1 MSYKSKPNLN
11 TGTGSS
17 TNSNGSSS
25 STNKYDYEEKEFFLK
40 GSVVLCQHGFL
51 GEEDTMNPLFDNLK
65 NNVLRS
71 FYNCEFCEG
80 VIRTIDLSYK
90 KDSIK
95 EVVDKIKANP
105 DHNVFV
111 RTLFR
116 DSKYGDVSDQAKELA
131 NMINQIRYYLPN
143 IPIVL
148 IGYSKGGVVNLK
160 CAIDNP
166 GLIDRIINVGTPHE
180 DTFIQDIIQTIAD
193 AYKDKNKILG
203 FIPNPLADLA
213 IQGLT
218 ELLNL
223 GVDALLNEKV
233 TYMNLKE
240 EWNKLSPKPKLTVIA
255 AEAIEIEGNL
265 NGDFVVPSESALAYG
280 FDGVSERFLVD
291 DDKVTIDL
299 NVLRNNVVSDAALDI
314 LGNAVETITG
324 VDIVGIVETIVD
336 ILFNMANND
345 FASCLKLAH
354 CSLPIIQNKDFML
367 THKTIGMRVLAGL
380 NL

>member
-11 TGTGSS
+11 TGTGSGTS
-17 TNSNGSSS
+17 SNDSSS

-51 GEEDTMNPLFDNLK
+51 GEENTMNPLFDNLK

-166 GLIDRIINVGTPHE
+166 GLIDCIINVGTPHE

-193 AYKDKNKILG
+193 AYN
-203 FIPNPLADLA
+203 
-213 IQGLT
+213 
-218 ELLNL
+218 
-223 GVDALLNEKV
+223 
-233 TYMNLKE
+233 Y
-240 EWNKLSPKPKLTVIA
+240 
-255 AEAIEIEGNL
+255 
-265 NGDFVVPSESALAYG
+265 
-280 FDGVSERFLVD
+280 
-291 DDKVTIDL
+291 
-299 NVLRNNVVSDAALDI
+299 
-314 LGNAVETITG
+314 
-324 VDIVGIVETIVD
+324 
-336 ILFNMANND
+336 
-345 FASCLKLAH
+345 
-354 CSLPIIQNKDFML
+354 
-367 THKTIGMRVLAGL
+367 
-380 NL
+380 